1 MGSPANFHS
10 PVIDKVCDHV
20 GPFIRKRREEL
31 RLSLQDVADR
41 IGASKAHVWEL
52 ENGRA
57 KNPTVRMV
65 LGLAKALEC
74 NVDSVL
80 GIETAKPVL
89 TDQEMSLIAAHRR
102 IFKL

>member
-1 MGSPANFHS
+1 MGSPANYQTPDVEKICGH
-10 PVIDKVCDHV
+10 I
-20 GPFIRKRREEL
+20 GPFIKSRRNEL
-31 RLSLQDVADR
+31 RMSLQDVADR
-41 IGASKAHVWEL
+41 IGASKAHIWEL

-65 LGLAKALEC
+65 LGLAEALEC
-74 NVDSVL
+74 NIDSVL

-102 IFKL
+102 IFKA